1 MEIRNA
7 NNADIEKVF
16 EISKCYF
23 DWSLEQLSNSL
34 KENNIFIIAT
44 IQEEVVG
51 FLIAEYL
58 VDSYNLLLIATKE
71 EFKNQNIAT
80 KLMQKLEEISK
91 NKNIEKIWLEVRE
104 NNIPAINLYKKNDF
118 SSIFLRR
125 NYYKNGDNAIIF
137 EKIIKNN

>member
-7 NNADIEKVF
+7 NIIDIEKIF

-23 DWSLEQLSNSL
+23 DWSLEQLTHSL
-34 KENNIFIIAT
+34 KENNIFIVAT
-44 IQEEVVG
+44 IQNNVVG
-51 FLIAEYL
+51 FLVAEYL
-58 VDSYNLLLIATKE
+58 VDSYNLLLVATKE
-71 EFKNQNIAT
+71 EFKNRNIAT
-80 KLMQKLEEISK
+80 KLMQKLEEIAK

-137 EKIIKNN
+137 EKIVKNN